1 VNSPYKQL
9 LKNLTTQELLALS
22 DQIQK
27 EESKRLVKKKSIYNE
42 LERIAKNAGI
52 SIKELEFLS

>member
-1 VNSPYKQL
+1 MNSPYKQL

>member
-1 VNSPYKQL
+1 LNSPYKQL

-27 EESKRLVKKKSIYNE
+27 EEAKRLVKKKSIYNE